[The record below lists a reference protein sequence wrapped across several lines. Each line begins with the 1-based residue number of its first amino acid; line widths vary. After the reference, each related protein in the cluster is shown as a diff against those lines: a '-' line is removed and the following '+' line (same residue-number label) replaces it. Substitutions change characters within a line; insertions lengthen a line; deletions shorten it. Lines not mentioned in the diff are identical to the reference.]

1 MHKLI
6 FAVGSKQKISRE
18 LNFANGQTFC
28 VSRELNFA
36 DDPKNCEIREIKFPR
51 KLAPLKYIR
60 NKNDVH
66 HDSKLHILHKNYI
79 TYINCI
85 PFFIYFYDYHHK
97 QF

>member
-36 DDPKNCEIREIKFPR
+36 DDPKNREIWFPR
-51 KLAPLKYIR
+51 KLVPLKYIR

-66 HDSKLHILHKNYI
+66 HDSKF
-79 TYINCI
+79 TYST
-85 PFFIYFYDYHHK
+85 
-97 QF
+97 